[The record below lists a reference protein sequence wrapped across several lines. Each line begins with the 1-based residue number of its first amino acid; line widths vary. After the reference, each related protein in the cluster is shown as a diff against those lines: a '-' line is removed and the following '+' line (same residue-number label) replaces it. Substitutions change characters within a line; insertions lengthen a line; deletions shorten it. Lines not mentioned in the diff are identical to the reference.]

1 MHRAGGE
8 SIRVW
13 DTEVF
18 YPLCRRN
25 AKAGTAL
32 TASGLFLSLGRGDE
46 GALKDVE
53 ER

>member
-1 MHRAGGE
+1 MHRAGGK

-13 DTEVF
+13 GTEAF
-18 YPLCRRN
+18 YPLCCGS
-25 AKAGTAL
+25 AKAGAAL
-32 TASGLFLSLGRGDE
+32 TASGLFLSLGRSDE